1 VTLIN
6 ITPIKNHAMRSPAG
20 PPTARAD
27 PEPTNKPVPID
38 PPAQGMTKSGNLHSE
53 KIHTDSDHSEM
64 PRLHFLLQH
73 RSISH
78 NFLNVFNIV
87 AASDYLTTDNDKKSS
102 ELKAG
107 SK

>member
-38 PPAQGMTKSGNLHSE
+38 PPAQGMTRSGNFYSE
-53 KIHTDSDHSEM
+53 KSIPTAIIVRCLDFIFCCNIGASAITFSTS
-64 PRLHFLLQH
+64 LTLLLPAT
-73 RSISH
+73 I
-78 NFLNVFNIV
+78 
-87 AASDYLTTDNDKKSS
+87 
-102 ELKAG
+102 
-107 SK
+107 